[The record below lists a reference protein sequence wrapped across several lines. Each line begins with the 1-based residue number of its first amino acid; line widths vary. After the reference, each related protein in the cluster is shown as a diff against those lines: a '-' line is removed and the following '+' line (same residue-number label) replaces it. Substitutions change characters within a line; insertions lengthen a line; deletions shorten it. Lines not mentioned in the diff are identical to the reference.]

1 MANVK
6 GKTGDIA
13 GYMPLQKQVG
23 FIYDNPNPHIVA
35 HELGHGAFNLRHPFS
50 PENFIAAQ
58 GTTKNL
64 MDYTGTTDL
73 WKHQWDLIHDPKT
86 MLFAWAQDEKEAAMI
101 ASSDTGKF
109 EISISEMNVE
119 FAPGIGEMK
128 LKYKLGDS
136 TKVLLERYSE
146 EDFLTKMFVFDK
158 NGQKLYEAEK
168 EATAAGEFAWNGYFG
183 DKNKDSLVYEN
194 GPFNLS
200 LALTNADSSITNWQ
214 DFNDWA
220 YETFVGDSLN
230 VFTTGCDTIFTILT
244 GAHLE
249 WVANKD
255 IQGYVYPKTLDDYT
269 RYREIYMSYA
279 GVEKAGSPFDY
290 IKENTK
296 RVDFF
301 GKQVL
306 VHNEFAKVLESV
318 KTSLTTK
325 GVYTTLTS
333 KYKNQMGTLVMRT
346 MNDPNGSGKV
356 SEHGFGM
363 AIDFYVK
370 KNPQILKSNA
380 YVRFYIKKSTGFD
393 LGESKTVSQIKNA
406 NDNFMT
412 IYQNTTIDE
421 LVNKYKGIENY
432 NNDTSNIK
440 INSLESINNTI
451 ADIFATYKKAE
462 EQITT
467 SENALLIDRIDKYA
481 KQIDN
486 LAKFIPDYKNTILFS
501 TEAKEQVDELN
512 TFLTQIH
519 SWLLSVNYSM
529 KDTSIAIVNNL
540 PLINISDFNTIQ
552 TEITSFDT
560 DMKKLCSSLSVFA
573 TKLKSGIGSIGF
585 GNVLLQDGF
594 CGVEL
599 DLINAFLDAD
609 ERIQWGGTFNSKIDA
624 MHFGFTSEAATEIVN
639 KK

>member
-1 MANVK
+1 M
-6 GKTGDIA
+6 
-13 GYMPLQKQVG
+13 
-23 FIYDNPNPHIVA
+23 
-35 HELGHGAFNLRHPFS
+35 
-50 PENFIAAQ
+50 Q
-58 GTTKNL
+58 GE
-64 MDYTGTTDL
+64 
-73 WKHQWDLIHDPKT
+73 
-86 MLFAWAQDEKEAAMI
+86 DEGEMI
-101 ASSDTGKF
+101 ATSDTSKF
-109 EISISEMNVE
+109 EIFISEMNVE
-119 FAPGIGEMK
+119 FVPGIGELK

-136 TKVLLERYSE
+136 TKVLMEKYPG

-158 NGQKLYEAEK
+158 DGHKLYEVEQ
-168 EATAAGEFAWNGYFG
+168 EASVNGEFDWNGYFG
-183 DKNKDSLVYEN
+183 EENKDSLVFDN
-194 GPFNLS
+194 GPFKLS

-214 DFNDWA
+214 DFKDWA
-220 YETFVGDSLN
+220 YEVIVGDSLN
-230 VFTTGCDTIFTILT
+230 VFMTACDTTFNILT

-249 WVANKD
+249 WVANKN

-269 RYREIYMSYA
+269 RYREIYMSYV

-296 RVDFF
+296 HIDFL

-325 GVYTTLTS
+325 GVYTTMTS

-370 KNPQILKSNA
+370 KNPQIPKSNA
-380 YVRFYIKKSTGFD
+380 YVRFFIKKSTGFD
-393 LGESKTVSQIKNA
+393 LGESKTVNQITNA
-406 NDNFMT
+406 NDNFMS

-432 NNDTSNIK
+432 NNDTSNVK

-451 ADIFATYKKAE
+451 ADIFTTYKKAK
-462 EQITT
+462 EQITI
-467 SENALLIDRIDKYA
+467 SENALLVDRIDKYA
-481 KQIDN
+481 KQIDT

-519 SWLLSVNYSM
+519 SWLLSVNNSM
-529 KDTSIAIVNNL
+529 KDTSITMVNNL
-540 PLINISDFNTIQ
+540 PVINISDFNTIQ

-560 DMKKLCSSLSVFA
+560 DMKKLCNSLSVFA
-573 TKLKSGIGSIGF
+573 TKLKSGIGLIGF

-639 KK
+639 K